1 MSERVD
7 VGEWLEFQWPYLMA
21 FLGGRERVTELAYQ
35 TGAFYRQRKIGS
47 PEVLLQLLLNWA
59 AGEQSLMDTA
69 ALAADAGWADV
80 SDVALLKRF
89 HKCGDWLGALLG
101 EILIDR
107 QSDLP
112 PNLRLRVLDASALA
126 RAGNKGTDHRLH
138 LGIDLRSNLTDSIEL
153 TSVRGGESLE
163 RFSFRPEEV
172 ILADAGYAQRA
183 GLAKVA
189 RSGAF
194 FVIRFPWSNLPLE
207 TEEAETFALLES
219 LRTLPEA
226 EAEEFAVYF
235 RAPDGERIAARVV
248 AIRKSEPAAAAARKK
263 ALRQRSKSGE
273 KITVQTLEA
282 AGFIFLLTNLPAS
295 ISTDSVLQL
304 YRFRWQVEMKFKVL
318 KSVIRLDEIPAR
330 TDEGLRVYVTAKLLI
345 ALLIES
351 LIDQAESFS
360 PWGYPIAAHQRLAAH
375 QTAP

>member
-1 MSERVD
+1 MSKRVD
-7 VGEWLEFQWPYLMA
+7 VGELLEFQWPYLMA

-47 PEVLLQLLLNWA
+47 PDVLLQLLLNWA

-112 PNLRLRVLDASALA
+112 ANLRLRVLDASALA
-126 RAGNKGTDHRLH
+126 RPGNKGTDHRLH
-138 LGIDLRSNLTDSIEL
+138 LGIDLGSNLIESIEL
-153 TSVRGGESLE
+153 TSVRGGESLD

-172 ILADAGYAQRA
+172 VLADAGYAQRA

-207 TEEAETFALLES
+207 TDDGEKFSLLES

-226 EAEEFAVYF
+226 EAGEFAVYF
-235 RAPDGERIAARVV
+235 RAPDGERIAVRVV
-248 AIRKSEPAAAAARKK
+248 AIRKSEAAAAAARKK
-263 ALRQRSKSGE
+263 ALRQRTKNGE

-282 AGFIFLLTNLPAS
+282 AGFIFLLTNLPES

-304 YRFRWQVEMKFKVL
+304 YRFRWQVEIKFKVL
-318 KSVIRLDEIPAR
+318 KSVIHLDQIPAR
-330 TDEGLRVYVTAKLLI
+330 TDEGLRVYVSAKLLI

-351 LIDQAESFS
+351 LIHQAESFS
-360 PWGYPIAAHQRLAAH
+360 PWGYPIAADQRLAPH